1 MIASFCTIQMPFI
14 VSQISLIL
22 PAKSPDVRSWIH
34 LEFPKIS
41 VGFWYIN
48 WIQIELRLNF
58 ETQNLTPILVTF
70 QKCISWITFARGK
83 VVGIWYLLG
92 WRADR
97 EKSESAIK
105 NTFYF
110 SVDGATFCMQI
121 CVLFCFGVFSSGLLL
136 ALALRWPKLGLQEY
150 H

>member
-1 MIASFCTIQMPFI
+1 MIASFCTIQRTCI
-14 VSQISLIL
+14 VTQISLIL
-22 PAKSPDVRSWIH
+22 QEKSPNVRSWIH

-41 VGFWYIN
+41 VGFWHIN

-58 ETQNLTPILVTF
+58 ETQNLTSILVTF

-97 EKSESAIK
+97 EESESAVK

-110 SVDGATFCMQI
+110 SVDGATFCMHT
-121 CVLFCFGVFSSGLLL
+121 CVQFCFGAFSSGLRL
-136 ALALRWPKLGLQEY
+136 ALALRWPKLGLQE
-150 H
+150 